1 MLQVDKSFFVLDQCC
16 PCSLRFRV
24 GQRALDHLQRLPP
37 YLCNPV
43 KGLRATAI
51 IAQRRIQWRGDG
63 VQLDIFLDAQHFLET
78 EDEWTMAIVP
88 VIQEFGATEMQK
100 TNLIMIS
107 PFLSIWLI
115 TDLDA
120 SFST

>member
-1 MLQVDKSFFVLDQCC
+1 MQPALPGRPASAGPPPATPTIPLQS
-16 PCSLRFRV
+16 R
-24 GQRALDHLQRLPP
+24 
-37 YLCNPV
+37 

-78 EDEWTMAIVP
+78 EDEWAMAIVP